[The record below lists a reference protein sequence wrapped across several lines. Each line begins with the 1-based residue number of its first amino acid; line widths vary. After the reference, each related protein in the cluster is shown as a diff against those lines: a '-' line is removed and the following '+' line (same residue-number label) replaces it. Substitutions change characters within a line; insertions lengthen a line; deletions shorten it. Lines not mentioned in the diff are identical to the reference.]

1 MRIALVSRSLAPF
14 GGGGIG
20 VYVDTMARILVAAG
34 HEVAVFTTSFYRDA
48 YEALRASGDPDG
60 LLAPGADYV
69 FVPEPVGSEGY
80 YAPLHSYAAANLDAI
95 VAHYPVG
102 GPDLIE
108 VPDYLGEGFVLAQ
121 ARATADPRLSRSL
134 LLVRLH
140 TTSEI
145 CAVLNGHHQTSDF
158 GARVVD
164 EMERYALRHAD
175 HVLWPGGD
183 VLALYERFY
192 GADGLAPGVQIRN
205 PLLIGDE
212 LPEDAAPAEPGGPLK
227 LLYLG
232 RLERRKGVQNLLRAI
247 VAVADPNWRLTLVG
261 GDTSTAPLGGSIRS
275 QLELMAA
282 GDERIEFLDH
292 MPRSELDDIITAHD
306 VVVLP
311 SLWECW
317 PYAALEAMR
326 RNRPVLATPTG
337 GFTELIRP
345 GVNGWLTRDATVES
359 LSSALEELLY
369 DREAT
374 FQPRREGAPRE
385 TVLALAHPDE
395 VVERYVALH
404 ESRRRP
410 QRTRPADASTPLVSV
425 VIPYYKMSEFVEETV
440 RSITAQTH
448 PRIELLLVNDGSF
461 AHEDA
466 ILDELAA
473 RYPLSLLTQPNSGL
487 GAARNF
493 GVAQARG
500 RYVLPL
506 DADNLIAP
514 TFVERCVEVLEANRS
529 VAYVTSWS
537 RYVDELGAP
546 LDASRES
553 GYQPIGNESGLI
565 DGWNV
570 AGDAAA
576 VVRRRIFDLGF
587 EYSQDL
593 TSFEDW
599 HFYLELHRAGHYG
612 RVIPDRLLDYRVRR
626 DSMIREIGLPKTSRL
641 VAEISAHVRE
651 KEVTWTKP
659 RNA

>member
-20 VYVDTMARILVAAG
+20 VFVDTMARILASAG
-34 HEVAVFTTSFYRDA
+34 HEVAVFTTSFHREA
-48 YEALRASGDPDG
+48 YEVLRASGDPDG
-60 LLAPGADYV
+60 LLGPDAEYV
-69 FVPEPVGSEGY
+69 FVPEPAGAEGY
-80 YAPLHSYAAANLDAI
+80 YSSLHRYSAAILDAI

-108 VPDYLGEGFVLAQ
+108 APDYLGEGFVLAQ
-121 ARATADPRLSRSL
+121 ARATADPRLNRSL
-134 LLVRLH
+134 LLVRVH
-140 TTSEI
+140 TTGEI
-145 CAVLNGHHQTSDF
+145 CAVLDGHHQTSDF
-158 GARVVD
+158 DARVVD

-175 HVLWPGGD
+175 HVVWPGGD

-192 GADGLAPGVQIRN
+192 GAEELAPAVQIRN
-205 PLLIGDE
+205 PLIVGEE
-212 LPEDAAPAEPGGPLK
+212 LPEDVAPAEPGGPLK

-232 RLERRKGVQNLLRAI
+232 RLERRKGVQNLLRAV
-247 VAVADPNWRLTLVG
+247 VAVTDPNWTLTLLG
-261 GDTSTAPLGGSIRS
+261 GDTSTAPLGGSMRS

-282 GDERIEFLDH
+282 GDERIVFLDH
-292 MPRSELDDIITAHD
+292 APRDEVADIISAHD

-317 PYAALEAMR
+317 PYVALEAMC

-345 GVNGWLTRDATVES
+345 GVNGWLTRDTTAES
-359 LSSALEELLY
+359 LISSLEELLY
-369 DREAT
+369 DHEAA
-374 FQPRREGAPRE
+374 FQPRRTGAPRE
-385 TVLALAHPDE
+385 TALALGHPDD

-410 QRTRPADASTPLVSV
+410 QRTRPADASAPLVSV
-425 VIPYYKMSEFVEETV
+425 VIPYYRLSEFVEETV
-440 RSITAQTH
+440 RSIVAQTYR
-448 PRIELLLVNDGSF
+448 RIELLIVNDGSF
-461 AHEDA
+461 AADDA
-466 ILDELAA
+466 ILDELDA
-473 RYPLSLLTQPNSGL
+473 RYPLSVLTQPNAGL

-514 TFVERCVEVLEANRS
+514 NFVERCVEVLEANRS

-537 RYVDELGAP
+537 RYIDELGKP

-565 DGWNV
+565 DRWNV

-576 VVRRRIFDLGF
+576 VLRRRIFDLGF
-587 EYSQDL
+587 TYSQDL

-599 HFYLELHRAGHYG
+599 HFYLELRRAGHYG

-626 DSMIREIGLPKTSRL
+626 DSMIREIGLPKTPRL
-641 VAEISAHVRE
+641 VAEISAQMRE
-651 KEVTWTKP
+651 KEVTWTTP
-659 RNA
+659 GNA